1 MTSDVFILGIDIGT
15 SSCKVDAFRP
25 DGTTAASASASYEVI
40 CPAPGVSEQR
50 PDDWWN
56 GVCAAIHELIE
67 KGGINPEKIAVIGL
81 DGQSWSAIAIDGD
94 GKVLCNTP
102 IWTDMRSTKQCEWA
116 LQRISADEFFE
127 SCGNPVSPSYAMPK
141 VLWYRDNLPD
151 VYRRADKI
159 LQSNAFIAYRL
170 TGAIVQDVCQG
181 YGFQC
186 FDMRRGIWNEA
197 IVSELEIRR
206 SLLPEFVE
214 CDQIVGKVNR
224 EAAIQTGLCEGIPVV
239 IGGLDAACGSLG
251 AGVYKAG
258 QTQEQGGQAGGMS
271 ICTDEMVADKRL
283 ILSRHV
289 IPGKFLLQ
297 GGTVGGSGALRWMSE
312 QLCAAEQLKADQNGT
327 GVFIEMSSAAETVEA
342 GSNGMIFLP
351 YMSGERSPI
360 WNPKA
365 EGVFYG
371 VDFSKTRAHMIR
383 AVMEGVAYSLRHN
396 CEIAAEAG
404 ATIGRMF
411 SMGGASNSMV
421 WTQIKADVTGY
432 PIDVPAT
439 GSATTL
445 GAAILAG
452 VSAGIYNDYESA
464 VNQCISFK
472 RSHTPDADVKKT
484 VYDGA
489 YERYL
494 DIYRSLEHLM
504 V

>member
-1 MTSDVFILGIDIGT
+1 MNSESYILGIDIGT

-25 DGTTAASASASYEVI
+25 DGSVAASATMPYEVI
-40 CPAPGVSEQR
+40 CPTSGVAEQR
-50 PDDWWN
+50 PDDWWG
-56 GVCAAIHELIE
+56 GVCAAIRMIIDRD
-67 KGGINPEKIAVIGL
+67 GIRPEQIAVIGL

-94 GKVLCNTP
+94 GNVLTNTP

-116 LQRISADEFFE
+116 LERVSADEFFE
-127 SCGNPVSPSYAMPK
+127 CCGNPVSPSYAMPK

-151 VYRRADKI
+151 VYRKADKI
-159 LQSNAFIAYRL
+159 LQSNSFIAHRL
-170 TGAIVQDVCQG
+170 TGAIVQDVCQS

-186 FDMRRGIWNEA
+186 FNMRTGQWDEA
-197 IVSELEIRR
+197 IISELDIRR
-206 SLLPEFVE
+206 DLLPEIVD
-214 CDQIVGKVNR
+214 CSQIVGGVNV
-224 EAAIQTGLCEGIPVV
+224 EAARQTGLCIGTPVV

-251 AGVYKAG
+251 AGVYRAG

-271 ICTDEMVADKRL
+271 ICTDEMIADKRL

-289 IPGKFLLQ
+289 VPGKFLLQ

-312 QLCAAEQLKADQNGT
+312 QLCAAEQCAAEKNST
-327 GVFIEMSSAAETVEA
+327 NVFVEMSRAAA
-342 GSNGMIFLP
+342 GIAVGCDGMIFLP

-371 VDFSKTRAHMIR
+371 VDFAKTRAHMIR
-383 AVMEGVAYSLRHN
+383 ACMEGVAFSLRHN
-396 CEIAAEAG
+396 CEVAVQAG
-404 ATIGRMF
+404 AKIGRMY
-411 SMGGASNSMV
+411 SMGGAANSLV

-432 PIDVPAT
+432 PIDVPST

-452 VSAGIYNDYESA
+452 VSAGIYPDYETA

-472 RSHTPDADVKKT
+472 RSHAPDPDTKN
-484 VYDGA
+484 VYDAA
-489 YERYL
+489 YARYL
-494 DIYRSLEHLM
+494 DIYESLAHLM
-504 V
+504 K